1 MMSDVTPLEPMNWR
15 KYLNIV
21 WSPWGAILVI
31 IVVLALSD
39 IAGLPEIIR
48 LAGGS
53 LLRTAPY
60 ILFAVISIAYLQ
72 ACGAETLVANA
83 FKGREFRM
91 IVLAALVGGLA
102 PFCSCQVIPFIAGLL
117 IMGVPLGPVMAFWLA
132 SPLVDPA
139 SLLITAGA
147 LGWDFAIAK
156 AVFAVALGLIGGFT
170 ISFLVR
176 HGAFAHPL
184 RENFKRGCGCGPDP
198 FDGKPVWKFW
208 REIERRGEFARAF
221 RQNFMFLLKWMSLAY
236 LIEALMITY
245 VPAEL
250 IAGVV
255 GGAGAKP
262 IIISAF
268 IGAPAYLN
276 GYVAP
281 ALLAGLMTQGM
292 TAGAAMSFMVAGAV
306 SSIPAMTAVWSLVKP
321 RVFAA
326 YISLGIGGAITAGF
340 VFSVVARVAT

>member
-1 MMSDVTPLEPMNWR
+1 MVELTPKKPMDMRNF
-15 KYLNIV
+15 LGIL
-21 WSPWGAILVI
+21 WSPWGVIFVI
-31 IVVLALSD
+31 ILMVALLD
-39 IAGLPEIIR
+39 FAGLPEIIR
-48 LAGGS
+48 LASAS

-60 ILFAVISIAYLQ
+60 ILFAVLSIAYLQ
-72 ACGAETLVANA
+72 ASGAETIIANA

-91 IVLAALVGGLA
+91 IVLAAILGGLA

-117 IMGVPLGPVMAFWLA
+117 IMGVPLAPVMAFWLA

-156 AVFAVALGLIGGFT
+156 AIFAVALGLIGGFT
-170 ISFLVR
+170 VSFLVR
-176 HGAFAHPL
+176 QGAFTSPL
-184 RENFKRGCGCGPDP
+184 RKTINRGCGCGPNP
-198 FDGKPVWKFW
+198 FDGQPVWKFW
-208 REIERRGEFARAF
+208 HESGRRVKFVQLFKE
-221 RQNFMFLLKWMSLAY
+221 NFMFLLKWMSLAY

-250 IAGVV
+250 IVGVV
-255 GGAGAKP
+255 GGTGAKP
-262 IIISAF
+262 IIVSAF

-281 ALLAGLMTQGM
+281 PLLAGLMTQGM

-321 RVFAA
+321 RVFAM
-326 YISLGIGGAITAGF
+326 YISLGIGGAIAAGF
-340 VFSVVARVAT
+340 AFSLVA